1 MRFSNTK
8 LTLFLTLVVC
18 LMVSKS
24 LAHHH
29 DKDCNHDKEDN
40 NDQDDNNDW
49 DNENISGNNNNG
61 QDWGN
66 NNNNENNGQSDWSSG
81 TTSSTYGR
89 TNTWLGSEWPVPTN
103 SNGEVQSSVYYPPGS
118 VPTGGSSSSHGY
130 PSGRTPNVVT
140 VTLTQV
146 ITETSFPTGVK
157 SEPLVGS
164 MASTKSAGVPVVLAA
179 ILFAMMILA

>member
-1 MRFSNTK
+1 MKFSNTK
-8 LTLFLTLVVC
+8 SALFLTLVVC

-29 DKDCNHDKEDN
+29 DKDCNYDKEDS
-40 NDQDDNNDW
+40 DDKDDNNDW
-49 DNENISGNNNNG
+49 DNENDNDNKNNG
-61 QDWGN
+61 QDRGDSN
-66 NNNNENNGQSDWSSG
+66 DGQSDWSSG

-89 TNTWLGSEWPVPTN
+89 PNTWLGSEWPVPTN
-103 SNGEVQSSVYYPPGS
+103 SNGEIQSSIYNPSGS
-118 VPTGGSSSSHGY
+118 VPTEGSSSSYGY

-157 SEPLVGS
+157 SEPLVGN
-164 MASTKSAGVPVVLAA
+164 MASTKSVGVPVVLAA